1 MRYIE
6 SIAGDRPILM
16 AGDFNAEPTE
26 PVYNTIVNYAPYN
39 LSSAYSDLLASMNDD
54 NQSTDADGDCRVD
67 HLMRN
72 EPPFTTWKIREEGEY
87 CHTIDYV
94 FYSRDGFKVNISSHR
109 LLDLHAYRLKKMT
122 Q

>member
-26 PVYNTIVNYAPYN
+26 PVYDTIVNYAPYH
-39 LSSAYSDLLASMNDD
+39 LSSAYSDLLASLNEDSAVVD
-54 NQSTDADGDCRVD
+54 VDGDGRVE

-94 FYSRDGFKVNISSHR
+94 FYSRDGFNVCNCSALIYTLCR
-109 LLDLHAYRLKKMT
+109 EYFI
-122 Q
+122 